1 MSGGAGAWPQGAISG
16 SCTVPAGLTPG
27 INNVYVDEANASPT
41 AGQSVATNTTGYNL
55 GLSNGSLTA
64 VESVT
69 PVSVAAPP
77 TVTAV
82 ARTMGLAVVGTRW
95 SSPAPTSPGPR
106 VSTSVRSP
114 PLRSR
119 RIRRRRS
126 QSPRPTRTS
135 LKFSSLTVDVQ
146 MTTPAGTSGLNPP
159 SDGYRYEIPVPIPV
173 HPGQPSPCARCP
185 GGLHPSL
192 QLSTSGKRSPC
203 SQGTNDR
210 PAHVGPVVVPGLAQL
225 VGPGAGASEQG
236 AQV

>member
-1 MSGGAGAWPQGAISG
+1 MVLTGTNLTGATGVNLG
-16 SCTVPAGLTPG
+16 SFAASTFA
-27 INNVYVDEANASPT
+27 ANSPT
-41 AGQSVATNTTGYNL
+41 QI
-55 GLSNGSLTA
+55 
-64 VESVT
+64 
-69 PVSVAAPP
+69 
-77 TVTAV
+77 TVTAPN
-82 ARTMGLAVVGTRW
+82 
-95 SSPAPTSPGPR
+95 SDIPE
-106 VSTSVRSP
+106 
-114 PLRSR
+114 
-119 RIRRRRS
+119 
-126 QSPRPTRTS
+126 
-135 LKFSSLTVDVQ
+135 FSSLTVDVQ